1 MQITMQMKI
10 VIKNRNLYFMIK
22 LIKTLNKLY

>member
-10 VIKNRNLYFMIK
+10 VIKNRNVYFMIK